1 MGCLCPKNLEK
12 IDASLNEKLND
23 DEGAP
28 VPNIEDLEAN
38 HITIGFSK
46 YQDIE
51 QKRKFAE
58 YLLSNDYNV
67 WKAYLGEVKI
77 LDDEE
82 FYELP

>member
-1 MGCLCPKNLEK
+1 MRCLCPKNLEK

-58 YLLSNDYNV
+58 
-67 WKAYLGEVKI
+67 
-77 LDDEE
+77 
-82 FYELP
+82 